1 MNGIVIIPARLKS
14 TRLPE
19 IPLAD
24 IHGKSMIQHV
34 YERCCIAIE
43 RNNVYVATD
52 SERIRDEVHSF
63 GGNIVMTSDKC
74 LTGTDRIAE
83 ANEIINADFVINVQ
97 GDEPMINPNDVKL
110 VHDAMIKDSSN
121 ILNCFCKIHE
131 DEIFMPSVPKVV
143 ISNSNKLIYMSRS
156 GIPFNKNMKPFAKY
170 KQVCIYGFNKNH
182 LKIFTS
188 QSKKTNNELVEDLE
202 ILRFLD
208 LDVSVKMIQVSEGG
222 IAVDTPQD
230 LERVRA
236 SMKIEIRNA

>member
-1 MNGIVIIPARLKS
+1 MNGIVVIPARLKS

-19 IPLAD
+19 KPLAD
-24 IHGKSMIQHV
+24 IHGKSMIRHV
-34 YERCCIAIE
+34 YEKCCMTIE
-43 RNNVYVATD
+43 KSNVYVATD
-52 SERIRDEVHSF
+52 SERIKDEVHSF

-83 ANEIINADFVINVQ
+83 ANEILNAEFIINVQ

-110 VHDAMIKDSSN
+110 VYDEMIKDNSN

-131 DEIFMPSVPKVV
+131 DEILMPSVPKVV

-156 GIPFNKNMKPFAKY
+156 GIPFNKDMKPFAKY

-182 LKIFTS
+182 LKIFKS

-208 LDVSVKMIQVSEGG
+208 LDLSVKMIQVSEGG
-222 IAVDTPQD
+222 IAVDTSYD
-230 LERVRA
+230 LERVR
-236 SMKIEIRNA
+236 SLMKLATSSP